1 MANYNSFTTACR
13 IGREGEKAAA
23 ALLAAEGFTVSEV
36 ADQAEWQDKD
46 IDFLATAADYTI
58 TVEVKTDT
66 QMYRYNNVCV
76 ETISNKSK
84 QFYRTGWFF
93 TTEATYLLFYDTV
106 NNTIHRVKTD
116 ELRQLYNTTTCRHKE
131 TFQAEVDGMFP
142 KWGEVALIPIHL
154 VAELPHYKLY
164 TKEEII

>member
-13 IGREGEKAAA
+13 IGQEGEKAAA

-36 ADQAEWQDKD
+36 SDQAEWQDKD

-66 QMYRYNNVCV
+66 QIGKYHNLCV

-84 QFYRTGWFF
+84 
-93 TTEATYLLFYDTV
+93 
-106 NNTIHRVKTD
+106 
-116 ELRQLYNTTTCRHKE
+116 
-131 TFQAEVDGMFP
+131 
-142 KWGEVALIPIHL
+142 
-154 VAELPHYKLY
+154 
-164 TKEEII
+164 